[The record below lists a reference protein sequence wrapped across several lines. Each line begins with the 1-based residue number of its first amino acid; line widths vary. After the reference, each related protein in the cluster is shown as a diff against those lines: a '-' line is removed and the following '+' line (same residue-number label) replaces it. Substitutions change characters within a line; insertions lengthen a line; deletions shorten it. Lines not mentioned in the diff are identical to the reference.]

1 MMRETLKR
9 LTKMTAGYG
18 MVQWAGP
25 ILSFIFTPII
35 TRILAPADYGVA
47 DYVLSVSSAAS
58 ILALFALPQAL
69 AAHFNNHPE
78 IAWQRRI
85 TGSALTLALIF
96 GAGAGLLIFILA
108 PTIAQLS
115 FGNQQY
121 VHLFRLVG
129 VAFVFGVSGAILTG
143 AAQLA
148 LRVRWGMVFSLTSII
163 CTVFGN
169 IVFIVVLRLGAAGML
184 LTPILT
190 GTVLSGVALV
200 MTRQIIGP
208 PARAT
213 MGLLLH
219 SGALLLP
226 ASAATWALQMIDRFF
241 LVNYVSTTELGYYA
255 IANKIAGLLYVVMA
269 PIYAAW
275 TPLALAMQDD
285 PQARDRYA
293 IMSRY
298 FVGIAL
304 AASLALSLFAT
315 EILLVMT
322 RPAYVPAAPYA
333 GVLAY
338 VQVFS
343 GIGTLL
349 YTGALASKQ
358 LKTVSWVVMVGAGVN
373 IFLNMALI
381 PSFGLW
387 GATIATVIGVAV
399 PQGLLYVLLQRVYP
413 IPYPI
418 GKLLAA
424 LAVQVILV
432 IVALHVPPL
441 HFLIRLALKMAIFLL
456 LPLAF
461 VALGMIT
468 PFEMAHG
475 RLFVVNQARRL
486 WRSR

>member
-1 MMRETLKR
+1 MRETLKR

-25 ILSFIFTPII
+25 VLSFIFTPII
-35 TRILAPADYGVA
+35 TRILNPSDYGVA
-47 DYVLSVSSAAS
+47 DYVLTVSSAAG

-69 AAHFNNHPE
+69 ATHFNDQPDA
-78 IAWQRRI
+78 AWQRRI
-85 TGSALTLALIF
+85 TGSALTLALVF
-96 GAGAGLLIFILA
+96 GTAAGLLIFFLA

-115 FGNQQY
+115 FGNQEY
-121 VHLFRLVG
+121 VRLFQLIG
-129 VAFVFGVSGAILTG
+129 AAFAFGVSGAILTG

-148 LRVRWGMVFSLTSII
+148 LRVRWGMVFSLTSIA

-169 IVFIVVLRLGAAGML
+169 IVFIVVLRWGAAGML

-190 GTVLSGVALV
+190 GTVLSGVALI
-200 MTRQIIGP
+200 MTRQMIGP
-208 PARAT
+208 PARA
-213 MGLLLH
+213 MMRLLLH

-226 ASAATWALQMIDRFF
+226 ASVATWALQMVDRLF
-241 LVNYVSTTELGYYA
+241 LVSYVSTTELGYYA
-255 IANKIAGLLYVVMA
+255 IANKIAGLLFVVMA
-269 PIYAAW
+269 PVYAAW

-293 IMSRY
+293 AMSRY

-343 GIGTLL
+343 AIGTLL

-358 LKTVSWVVMVGAGVN
+358 LKTVSWVVMVGAGIN
-373 IFLNMALI
+373 ILLNIVLI
-381 PSFGLW
+381 PPFGLW

-399 PQGLLYVLLQRVYP
+399 PQVLLYVLLQRVYP

-432 IVALHVPPL
+432 IVALQVPPL
-441 HFLIRLALKMAIFLL
+441 FFPIRLALKMVIFSL

-461 VALGMIT
+461 VALGMLT
-468 PFEMAHG
+468 PFELAQG
-475 RLFVVNQARRL
+475 RLFVLNQARRL
-486 WRSR
+486 RRPG